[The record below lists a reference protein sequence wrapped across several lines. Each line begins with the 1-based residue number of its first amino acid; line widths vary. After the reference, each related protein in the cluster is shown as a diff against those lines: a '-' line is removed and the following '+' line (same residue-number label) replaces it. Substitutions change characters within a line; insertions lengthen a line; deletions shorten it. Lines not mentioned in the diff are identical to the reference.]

1 MSSGAGGPTDR
12 RHLVLPPARD
22 PRMDRARRAPEGQGD
37 WQILAVPETLRDVR
51 RFRVGSRAL
60 LRWRLLAF
68 LGLFTTLVSWVALA
82 FAWPRSA
89 AYDQVFSENVGLKQ
103 RLDDIDRKMAEV
115 DRILLRLRLYDAQ
128 LDSFAEPT
136 GDHGPVQERDPSP
149 PVEEL
154 WPDDPGELGG
164 EEDGFRGAE
173 DWVAAVDER
182 MTTFLDTF
190 RRAEPHLSQVV
201 EDLEQVRALRAALP
215 SIWPADGLLT
225 SDYGWRRSPWDG
237 RTWTH
242 HSGVDIGG
250 VKGNQVRATAP
261 GRVVLAGWDQGYGKA
276 VRIDHGFGIETL
288 YAHNSALLVQVGDR
302 VEAGQLIAR
311 MGSTGR
317 STGPHCHFELAIDG
331 HVVDPLDYLIVPD
344 DALLPGQRAPR

>member
-1 MSSGAGGPTDR
+1 MDR
-12 RHLVLPPARD
+12 PSAAEPAR
-22 PRMDRARRAPEGQGD
+22 GD
-37 WQILAVPETLRDVR
+37 WQVLVVPESLDEVR

-68 LGLFTTLVSWVALA
+68 LGVFTTLVSWVALA

-89 AYDQVFSENVGLKQ
+89 AYDEVFAENVGLKR
-103 RLDDIDRKMAEV
+103 RLDAIDRKMAEV

-136 GDHGPVQERDPSP
+136 GDHGPVSSSVDRSP
-149 PVEEL
+149 PAEEL

-164 EEDGFRGAE
+164 EEGGFRGAV
-173 DWVAAVDER
+173 DWVTAVDDR
-182 MTTFLDTF
+182 LTSFLDTF
-190 RRAEPHLSQVV
+190 HRAEPHLSRVV

-215 SIWPADGLLT
+215 AVWPADGLLT

-250 VKGNQVRATAP
+250 VKGNVVRASAA

-288 YAHNSALLVQVGDR
+288 YAHNSSLMVAVGDR
-302 VEAGQLIAR
+302 VQAGQQIAR

-317 STGPHCHFELAIDG
+317 STGPHCHFELSIDG

-344 DALLPGQRAPR
+344 EALLPGQRRPQ